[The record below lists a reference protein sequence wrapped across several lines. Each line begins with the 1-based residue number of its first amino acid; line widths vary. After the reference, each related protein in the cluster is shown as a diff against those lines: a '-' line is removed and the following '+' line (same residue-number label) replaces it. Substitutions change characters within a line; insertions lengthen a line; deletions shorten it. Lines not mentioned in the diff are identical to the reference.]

1 MSSEITKLT
10 DSLYEYLKDVSLRE
24 PEILQRLRYETDGL
38 PMGRM
43 QITPDEGQ
51 FLALLV
57 RLLGARNTLEIGVF
71 TGYSCLAVARALPE
85 DGRIVACDMSE
96 EWTAIARRY
105 WEEAGV
111 AHKIDLRMGP
121 ALKTLESLL
130 KEGRAGSFDFAF
142 IDADKENY
150 ESYFEHCYTLLR
162 TGGLIAVDNIF
173 WKGTVIDADCQEEST
188 KAIRRFNEKIHYDE
202 RVDLST
208 IPVGDG
214 VTLALKL
221 PV

>member
-10 DSLYEYLKDVSLRE
+10 DSLYEYLKSVSLRE
-24 PEILQRLRYETDGL
+24 PEILQRLRAETAQL

-43 QITPDEGQ
+43 QITPMEGQ

-57 RLLGARNTLEIGVF
+57 RLINARRTLEIGVF
-71 TGYSCLAVARALPE
+71 TGYSSLAVAKALPE

-111 AHKIDLRMGP
+111 AHKIDLRLGFAVETLD
-121 ALKTLESLL
+121 ALLA
-130 KEGRAGSFDFAF
+130 EGQKGKFDFAF

-150 ESYFEHCYTLLR
+150 ELYFERCYSLLR
-162 TGGLIAVDNIF
+162 PGGLMAVDNVF
-173 WKGTVIDADCQEEST
+173 WKGSVIDKANQEDST
-188 KAIRRFNEKIHYDE
+188 RAIRDFNEMLHYDE
-202 RVDLST
+202 RIELSML
-208 IPVGDG
+208 PVGDG
-214 VTLALKL
+214 LTLALKL
-221 PV
+221 

>member
-10 DSLYEYLKDVSLRE
+10 DSLYEYLQSVSLRE
-24 PEILQRLRYETDGL
+24 PEILQRLRAETAKL

-43 QITPDEGQ
+43 QITPMEGQ

-57 RLLGARNTLEIGVF
+57 RLMNARRTLEIGVF
-71 TGYSCLAVARALPE
+71 MGYSSLAVARALPE

-111 AHKIDLRMGP
+111 AHKIDLRLGF
-121 ALKTLESLL
+121 ALDTLDALL
-130 KEGRAGSFDFAF
+130 AEGQKESFDFAF

-150 ESYFEHCYTLLR
+150 ELYFERCYSLLR
-162 TGGLIAVDNIF
+162 PGGLMAVDNVF
-173 WKGTVIDADCQEEST
+173 WKGSVIDKANQEDST
-188 KAIRRFNEKIHYDE
+188 RAIRDFNEMLHYDE
-202 RVDLST
+202 RIELSML
-208 IPVGDG
+208 PVGDG
-214 VTLALKL
+214 LTLALKL
-221 PV
+221 